1 MTIKKKF
8 LISLFLFLNIFTV
21 LSADNIE
28 IVTKINNEIITNFDV
43 EKESKYLKI
52 LNPKLRSL
60 DNQKIFELSKK
71 SLIKEIIKISELE
84 KYLNINEDNE
94 ETNFFV
100 DQYLKDLS
108 KKLNLNNQDELK
120 QLLVS
125 ENNYSFKEIKEK
137 FKIEILWNQLIYA
150 RYESLVKIDKEKLLK
165 KIEKLDNINSK
176 EYLLNEIV
184 FKKKDNQDLDELIKT
199 ILTSISSVG
208 FNNTATIY
216 SIADSSKF
224 GGKIGWVAENNLS
237 ENIFNELNKIDK
249 NEYTKIIKIGN
260 NNLIL
265 NIEDIRF
272 KEIKLNKENELKKMI
287 KFETNKQ
294 LNQFSRIYF
303 DKTKKNFVIYE
314 K

>member
-1 MTIKKKF
+1 MTIKKKI
-8 LISLFLFLNIFTV
+8 LISFFLFLNILTV
-21 LSADNIE
+21 LPADSIE
-28 IVTKINNEIITNFDV
+28 IVAKVNNEIITNFDV

-137 FKIEILWNQLIYA
+137 FKIEI
-150 RYESLVKIDKEKLLK
+150 YE
-165 KIEKLDNINSK
+165 IN
-176 EYLLNEIV
+176 L
-184 FKKKDNQDLDELIKT
+184 FMQDMKVL
-199 ILTSISSVG
+199 
-208 FNNTATIY
+208 
-216 SIADSSKF
+216 
-224 GGKIGWVAENNLS
+224 
-237 ENIFNELNKIDK
+237 
-249 NEYTKIIKIGN
+249 
-260 NNLIL
+260 
-265 NIEDIRF
+265 
-272 KEIKLNKENELKKMI
+272 
-287 KFETNKQ
+287 
-294 LNQFSRIYF
+294 
-303 DKTKKNFVIYE
+303 
-314 K
+314 